1 MFSIRV
7 PEKMRRNGVTLVL
20 MVVLLGCGRN
30 PRGPAITGF
39 LNQTLHSDADL
50 QMIWE
55 EAQQSVSQKI
65 DLNPLQRLS
74 NNVPEDARPGD
85 PRAFNVEPN
94 QLWVGPVQDV
104 SPEVLLAA
112 TGEKHAAPTGLI
124 ACPQPCNVRYSAAYS
139 FYQPE
144 LTRYAASWEF
154 AGDNFNVI
162 LEYEFENHILNALG
176 YNMEWR

>member
-1 MFSIRV
+1 
-7 PEKMRRNGVTLVL
+7 MRRNGVTLIVT
-20 MVVLLGCGRN
+20 VVLLGCAGN
-30 PRGPAITGF
+30 PLSPPAAGF
-39 LNQTLHSDADL
+39 INQTLHSDADV
-50 QMIWE
+50 QTIWE
-55 EAQQSVSQKI
+55 EAQQSVAQKI
-65 DLNPLQRLS
+65 DLNPLQRVS
-74 NNVPEDARPGD
+74 NNVPADMRPGD
-85 PRAFNVEPN
+85 PRAFNVEPHR
-94 QLWVGPVQDV
+94 LSVSPVPDA

-112 TGEKHAAPTGLI
+112 TGEQHADPTGLI
-124 ACPQPCNVRYSAAYS
+124 ACPQPCNVRYAAAYS